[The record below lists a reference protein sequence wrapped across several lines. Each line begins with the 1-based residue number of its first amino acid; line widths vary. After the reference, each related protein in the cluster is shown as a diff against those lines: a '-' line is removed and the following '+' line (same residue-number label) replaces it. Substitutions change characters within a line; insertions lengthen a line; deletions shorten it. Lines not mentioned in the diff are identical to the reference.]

1 MKFGEEEP
9 WSVLVITPVMRRAQE
24 LLSSS
29 EIIFLDSTSGCES
42 TGSSFTVLVTATKAG
57 GIPIG
62 VLLHPYQT
70 AENYA
75 KAFSLLQ
82 KTVKHCFGG
91 REVKHFHLFRC
102 ILLEKK
108 NALLSLIIFLDCV
121 ALILL
126 LFFSLN
132 LQNALCHLKKMM

>member
-1 MKFGEEEP
+1 MKFSDEEP
-9 WSVLVITPVMRRAQE
+9 WSVLVITPVMGRAQQ
-24 LLSSS
+24 LSSSS

-57 GIPIG
+57 GNPIA

-82 KTVKHCFGG
+82 TNAKHCFGG
-91 REVKHFHLFRC
+91 REVKHFDLFIC
-102 ILLEKK
+102 IL
-108 NALLSLIIFLDCV
+108 
-121 ALILL
+121 
-126 LFFSLN
+126 
-132 LQNALCHLKKMM
+132 